1 MFPLASPCIVVIKML
16 LQSPCCAG
24 ILEKYFPLLY
34 FKRPKRSNTMPV
46 DISDIE
52 NILAQEETWRQTQTI
67 NLIASENTPS
77 DAVRRVQN
85 SDFMGRYAEGHP
97 NEGDKV
103 NRYYQGTRF
112 IDEIERMAHD
122 EIIALFRARQ
132 ADVRPISGNAANT
145 AIALGYLRGGDTII
159 ANSTDSGGHISHGPV
174 GVFGR
179 RIQNR
184 GQVLKLGSEKSVNLH
199 YLPLTPDHYH
209 VDPEKTIEMIDQLS
223 PQLVIMGKSLFFF
236 PEPVSQVA
244 AFCKT
249 KDIPLLYDGAH
260 VLGLIAG
267 GEFQDPLHEGAT
279 WLTGS
284 THKTF
289 PGPQR
294 GVILGN
300 MDEETEKKFWPPA
313 DRGVFPGSSS
323 NHHLNTLP
331 ALVVAIREMRANGA
345 RYATQIVRNAQALG
359 QSLDALGTPVEARE
373 FGYTMSHMIG
383 VNVAQWGGGVE
394 IAKVLEKNDII
405 VNYNMLP
412 GDTDPR
418 NPSGLRIGTSE
429 MTRFGMEEQ
438 AMGELA
444 QLIHDS
450 VRGKN
455 VKEQVHT
462 LRSHYTVMK
471 FV

>member
-1 MFPLASPCIVVIKML
+1 M
-16 LQSPCCAG
+16 
-24 ILEKYFPLLY
+24 
-34 FKRPKRSNTMPV
+34 TV

-52 NILAQEETWRQTQTI
+52 NIVAQQNTWRQTQTI

-77 DAVRRVQN
+77 EAVRRVQN

-103 NRYYQGTRF
+103 NRYYQGTRY
-112 IDEIERMAHD
+112 IDEIERMATE
-122 EIIALFRARQ
+122 EIIELFNVRQ

-145 AIALGYLRGGDTII
+145 AIALGFLRGGDTII
-159 ANSTDSGGHISHGPV
+159 ANSTDAGGHISHGPV

-184 GQVLKLGSEKSVNLH
+184 GQSLKLGGPNSINL
-199 YLPLTPDHYH
+199 YTLPLTEDHYH
-209 VDPEKTIEMIDQLS
+209 IDAGKTIELIDRVS
-223 PQLVIMGKSLFFF
+223 PQIVVMGKSLFLF
-236 PEPVSQVA
+236 PEPVSEVA

-249 KDIPLLYDGAH
+249 KGIPLLYDGAH

-267 GEFQDPLHEGAT
+267 GEFQSPLQEGAT
-279 WLTGS
+279 WMTGS

-300 MDEETEKKFWPPA
+300 LDAEDEKKYWPAA

-323 NHHLNTLP
+323 NHHLHSLP
-331 ALVVAIREMRANGA
+331 ALLVSIREMKKYGRDYA
-345 RYATQIVRNAQALG
+345 RQIVRNAQALG
-359 QSLDALGTPVEARE
+359 SSLDELGTPVEARD
-373 FGYTMSHMIG
+373 FGYTKSHTIA
-383 VNVAQWGGGVE
+383 VDVSQWGAGVE
-394 IAKVLEKNDII
+394 VAKRLEANDII

-412 GDTDPR
+412 GDADPR
-418 NPSGLRIGTSE
+418 NPSGLRIGVPE
-429 MTRFGMEEQ
+429 MTRFGMDER

-444 QLIHDS
+444 QVIHDAI
-450 VRGKN
+450 REKN
-455 VKEQVHT
+455 VKDQVHA
-462 LRSHYTVMK
+462 LRARFLEMK
-471 FV
+471 YV

>member
-1 MFPLASPCIVVIKML
+1 M
-16 LQSPCCAG
+16 
-24 ILEKYFPLLY
+24 
-34 FKRPKRSNTMPV
+34 TV

-52 NILAQEETWRQTQTI
+52 DILAHENTWRQTQTI

-77 DAVRRVQN
+77 EAVRRVQN

-103 NRYYQGTRF
+103 NRYYQGTRY
-112 IDEIERMAHD
+112 IDEIERMARA
-122 EIIALFRARQ
+122 EILDLFGVKQ

-145 AIALGYLRGGDTII
+145 ALALGYLRGGDTIV
-159 ANSTDSGGHISHGPV
+159 ANSTDAGGHISHGPV

-184 GQVLKLGSEKSVNLH
+184 GQSLRMGVPNSVNLH
-199 YLPLTPDHYH
+199 FLPLTEDHYH
-209 VDPEKTIEMIDQLS
+209 VDAQKTIELVDRVS
-223 PQLVIMGKSLFFF
+223 PQIVIMGKSLFLF
-236 PEPVSQVA
+236 PEPVSEVA

-249 KDIPLLYDGAH
+249 KGIPLLYDGAH
-260 VLGLIAG
+260 VLGLVAG
-267 GEFQDPLHEGAT
+267 GQFQSPLHEGAT
-279 WLTGS
+279 WMTGS

-300 MDEETEKKFWPPA
+300 MDAEDEKKYWPAA

-331 ALVVAIREMRANGA
+331 GLLVATREMKTFGRD
-345 RYATQIVRNAQALG
+345 YAAQIVRNAQALG
-359 QSLDALGTPVEARE
+359 RSLDELGTPVEARE
-373 FGYTMSHMIG
+373 FGYTKSHMLA
-383 VNVAQWGGGVE
+383 VNVSQWGGGVE
-394 IAKVLEKNDII
+394 VAKRLEANDII
-405 VNYNMLP
+405 VNYNMVP
-412 GDTDPR
+412 GDTDPK
-418 NPSGLRIGTSE
+418 NPSGLRIGVPE
-429 MTRFGMEEQ
+429 MTRFGMDER

-444 QLIHDS
+444 QLMHDAIE
-450 VRGKN
+450 GKN
-455 VKEQVHT
+455 VKSSVNA
-462 LRSHYTVMK
+462 LRGRFLEMK

>member
-1 MFPLASPCIVVIKML
+1 M
-16 LQSPCCAG
+16 
-24 ILEKYFPLLY
+24 
-34 FKRPKRSNTMPV
+34 TV

-52 NILAQEETWRQTQTI
+52 RILAQEETWRQTQAI

-97 NEGDKV
+97 NENGHV
-103 NRYYQGTRF
+103 NRYYQGTQY
-112 IDEIERMAHD
+112 IDQIESMAHK
-122 EIIALFRARQ
+122 EIMELFRVKQ

-145 AIALGYLRGGDTII
+145 ALALAYLRGGDTVI
-159 ANSTDSGGHISHGPV
+159 ANSTDAGGHISHGSV

-184 GQVLKLGSEKSVNLH
+184 GQSLKMGGKNAINLH
-199 YLPLTPDHYH
+199 HLPLTEDHYH
-209 VDPEKTIEMIDQLS
+209 VDAQKTIELIDQVS
-223 PQLVIMGKSLFFF
+223 PQLVIMGKSLFLF
-236 PEPVSQVA
+236 PEPVSEVA
-244 AFCKT
+244 AYCKT
-249 KDIPLLYDGAH
+249 KQIPLLYDGAH
-260 VLGLIAG
+260 VLGLIVG
-267 GEFQDPLHEGAT
+267 GQFQDPLHEGAT
-279 WLTGS
+279 WMTGS

-300 MDEETEKKFWPPA
+300 LDPEDEKKYWPAA

-331 ALVVAIREMRANGA
+331 ALLVATREMQQYGRD
-345 RYATQIVRNAQALG
+345 YAAQIVRNAQALG
-359 QSLDALGTPVEARE
+359 SSLDRLGTPVEARE
-373 FGYTMSHMIG
+373 FGYTRSHMIA

-394 IAKVLEKNDII
+394 VAKQLEANDII

-412 GDTDPR
+412 GDDDPR
-418 NPSGLRIGTSE
+418 NPSGLRIGVPE
-429 MTRFGMEEQ
+429 MTRFGMDEH

-444 QLIHDS
+444 QLLHDGIT
-450 VRGKN
+450 GKN
-455 VKEQVHT
+455 VKVQVNA
-462 LRSHYTVMK
+462 LRARYVEMK

>member
-1 MFPLASPCIVVIKML
+1 MTI
-16 LQSPCCAG
+16 
-24 ILEKYFPLLY
+24 
-34 FKRPKRSNTMPV
+34 

-52 NILAQEETWRQTQTI
+52 HILAGAWTWRQTQTI

-77 DAVRRVQN
+77 AAVRRVQI
-85 SDFMGRYAEGHP
+85 SDLMGRYAEGHP
-97 NEGDKV
+97 NQGEQI
-103 NRYYQGTRF
+103 NRYYQGTRY
-112 IDEIERMAHD
+112 IDQIELLAEKEIK
-122 EIIALFRARQ
+122 ALFGARQ

-145 AIALGYLRGGDTII
+145 AIALGWLRGGDTVI
-159 ANSTDSGGHISHGPV
+159 ANSTDAGGHISHGPV

-184 GQVLKLGSEKSVNLH
+184 GQSLKVGSDKFVNLH

-209 VDPEKTIEMIDQLS
+209 VDAAATIELIDRTS
-223 PQLVIMGKSLFFF
+223 PQLVVMGKSLFLF
-236 PEPVSQVA
+236 PEPVEEVA

-249 KDIPLLYDGAH
+249 KNIPLLYDGAH
-260 VLGLIAG
+260 VLGLVAG
-267 GEFQDPLHEGAT
+267 GQFQDPLHEGAT

-300 MDEETEKKFWPPA
+300 LDPEAEQKFWPAA

-323 NHHLNTLP
+323 NHHLYSLP
-331 ALVVAIREMRANGA
+331 ALVVAIREMQEYGRE
-345 RYATQIVRNAQALG
+345 YAAQIVRNAQVLG
-359 QSLDALGTPVEARE
+359 KSLDELGTPVEARE
-373 FGYTMSHMIG
+373 FGYTRSHMIA
-383 VNVAQWGGGVE
+383 VNVAEWGGGVE
-394 IAKVLEKNDII
+394 VAKRLEANDII

-418 NPSGLRIGTSE
+418 HPSGLRVGVPE
-429 MTRFGMEEQ
+429 MTRFGMDEQ

-444 QLIHDS
+444 QLMHDAI
-450 VRGKN
+450 RGKD
-455 VKEQVHT
+455 VKAQVNA
-462 LRSHYTVMK
+462 LRSRFVEMK
-471 FV
+471 YV

>member
-1 MFPLASPCIVVIKML
+1 M
-16 LQSPCCAG
+16 
-24 ILEKYFPLLY
+24 
-34 FKRPKRSNTMPV
+34 TV

-52 NILAQEETWRQTQTI
+52 DIVARQNEWRQTQAI

-77 DAVRRVQN
+77 AAVQRVQL

-97 NEGDKV
+97 NQGDKV
-103 NRYYQGTRF
+103 NRYYQGTRY
-112 IDEIERMAHD
+112 IDEIESMAER
-122 EIIALFRARQ
+122 EIKELFGARQ

-145 AIALGYLRGGDTII
+145 ALALGWLRGGDTII
-159 ANSTDSGGHISHGPV
+159 ANSTDAGGHISHGPV

-179 RIQNR
+179 RIQGR
-184 GQVLKLGSEKSVNLH
+184 GQSLKLGGDKSINLH

-209 VDPEKTIEMIDQLS
+209 VDAQKTIELIDQLA
-223 PQLVIMGKSLFFF
+223 PQIVIMGKSLFLF
-236 PEPVSQVA
+236 PEPVKEVA

-249 KDIPLLYDGAH
+249 KGIPLLYDGAH

-267 GEFQDPLHEGAT
+267 GQFQDPLREGAT

-300 MDEETEKKFWPPA
+300 LDAEGEKKFWGAA

-323 NHHLNTLP
+323 NHHLYSLP
-331 ALVVAIREMRANGA
+331 ALVVAIREMKQYGHE
-345 RYATQIVRNAQALG
+345 YAAQIVRNAQALG
-359 QSLDALGTPVEARE
+359 RALDELSTPVEARD
-373 FGYTMSHMIG
+373 FGYTKSHTIA

-394 IAKVLEKNDII
+394 VAKRLEANDII

-412 GDTDPR
+412 GDADPR
-418 NPSGLRIGTSE
+418 NPSGLRIGVPE
-429 MTRFGMEEQ
+429 MTRFGMDEQ

-444 QLIHDS
+444 QLMHDAIE
-450 VRGKN
+450 GKH
-455 VKEQVHT
+455 VKSGVNA
-462 LRSHYTVMK
+462 LRSRFTEMRYV
-471 FV
+471 

>member
-1 MFPLASPCIVVIKML
+1 M
-16 LQSPCCAG
+16 
-24 ILEKYFPLLY
+24 
-34 FKRPKRSNTMPV
+34 TV

-52 NILAQEETWRQTQTI
+52 RILADEETWRQTQAI

-77 DAVRRVQN
+77 EAVRRVQN

-97 NEGDKV
+97 NENGHV
-103 NRYYQGTRF
+103 NRYYQGTQY
-112 IDEIERMAHD
+112 IDQIERMAHD
-122 EIIALFRARQ
+122 EIVALFQAKQ

-145 AIALGYLRGGDTII
+145 ALALAYLRGGDTVI
-159 ANSTDSGGHISHGPV
+159 ANSTDAGGHISHGAV

-184 GQVLKLGSEKSVNLH
+184 GQSLKMGGKNAINLH
-199 YLPLTPDHYH
+199 HLPLTEDHYH
-209 VDPEKTIEMIDQLS
+209 VDAQKTLELIDEHS
-223 PQLVIMGKSLFFF
+223 PQLVIMGKSLFLF
-236 PEPVSQVA
+236 PEPVSEVA
-244 AFCKT
+244 AYCKT
-249 KDIPLLYDGAH
+249 KQIPLLYDGAH

-267 GEFQDPLHEGAT
+267 GQFQDPLHEGAT
-279 WLTGS
+279 WMTGS

-300 MDEETEKKFWPPA
+300 LDPEDEKKYWPAA

-331 ALVVAIREMRANGA
+331 ALLVATREMKQYGRE
-345 RYATQIVRNAQALG
+345 YAAQIVRNAQALG
-359 QSLDALGTPVEARE
+359 SSLDELGTPVEARE
-373 FGYTMSHMIG
+373 FGYTRSHMIA

-394 IAKVLEKNDII
+394 IAKQLEANDII
-405 VNYNMLP
+405 LNYNMLP
-412 GDTDPR
+412 GDSDPR
-418 NPSGLRIGTSE
+418 NPSGLRIGVPE
-429 MTRFGMEEQ
+429 MTRFGMDER

-444 QLIHDS
+444 QLLHDG

-455 VKEQVHT
+455 VKAQVNA
-462 LRSHYTVMK
+462 LRARYTEMK
-471 FV
+471 YV

>member
-1 MFPLASPCIVVIKML
+1 MSI
-16 LQSPCCAG
+16 
-24 ILEKYFPLLY
+24 
-34 FKRPKRSNTMPV
+34 

-52 NILAQEETWRQTQTI
+52 KILAEEETWRQTQAI

-77 DAVRRVQN
+77 NAVRRVQN

-97 NEGDKV
+97 NENGSV
-103 NRYYQGTRF
+103 NRYYQGTRY
-112 IDEIERMAHD
+112 IDQIERMARE
-122 EIIALFRARQ
+122 EIVELFQGKQ

-145 AIALGYLRGGDTII
+145 ALALAYLRGGDTVI
-159 ANSTDSGGHISHGPV
+159 ANSTDAGGHISHGAV

-184 GQVLKLGSEKSVNLH
+184 GQSLKIGGKNAINLH
-199 YLPLTPDHYH
+199 HLPLTEDHYH
-209 VDPEKTIEMIDQLS
+209 VDAQKTIELIDQVS
-223 PQLVIMGKSLFFF
+223 PQLVIMGKSLLLF
-236 PEPVSQVA
+236 PEPVSEVA
-244 AFCKT
+244 AYCKT
-249 KDIPLLYDGAH
+249 KQIPLLYDGAH

-267 GEFQDPLHEGAT
+267 GQFQDPLHEGAT
-279 WLTGS
+279 WMTGS

-300 MDEETEKKFWPPA
+300 LDSEDEKKYWPAA

-331 ALVVAIREMRANGA
+331 ALLVATREMKQYGRE
-345 RYATQIVRNAQALG
+345 YAMQIIRNAQALG
-359 QSLDALGTPVEARE
+359 SSLDELGTPVEARE
-373 FGYTMSHMIG
+373 FGYTRSHMIA

-394 IAKVLEKNDII
+394 VAKQLEANDII
-405 VNYNMLP
+405 LNYNMLP
-412 GDTDPR
+412 GDSDPR
-418 NPSGLRIGTSE
+418 NPSGLRVGVPE
-429 MTRFGMEEQ
+429 MTRFGMNER

-444 QLIHDS
+444 QLLHDG

-455 VKEQVHT
+455 VKAQVNA
-462 LRSHYTVMK
+462 LRARYTTMRYV
-471 FV
+471 

>member
-1 MFPLASPCIVVIKML
+1 M
-16 LQSPCCAG
+16 
-24 ILEKYFPLLY
+24 
-34 FKRPKRSNTMPV
+34 TV

-52 NILAQEETWRQTQTI
+52 DIVARQNTWRQTQTI

-77 DAVRRVQN
+77 EAVRRVQN

-103 NRYYQGTRF
+103 NRYYQGTRY
-112 IDEIERMAHD
+112 IDEIERMATK
-122 EIIALFRARQ
+122 EILDLFDARQ

-145 AIALGYLRGGDTII
+145 ALALGWLRGGDTII
-159 ANSTDSGGHISHGPV
+159 ANSTDAGGHISHGAV

-179 RIQNR
+179 RIQMR
-184 GQVLKLGSEKSVNLH
+184 GQSLKVGGPNSINLH
-199 YLPLTPDHYH
+199 YLPLTEDHYH
-209 VDPEKTIEMIDQLS
+209 IDAQKTIELVDKIA
-223 PQLVIMGKSLFFF
+223 PQIVIMGKSLFLF
-236 PEPVSQVA
+236 PEPVSEVA

-267 GEFQDPLHEGAT
+267 GQFQDPLREGAT

-300 MDEETEKKFWPPA
+300 LDAEGEKKYWSAA

-323 NHHLNTLP
+323 NHHLHTLP
-331 ALVVAIREMRANGA
+331 ALLVAIREMKKYGRE
-345 RYATQIVRNAQALG
+345 YAAQIVRNAQALG
-359 QSLDALGTPVEARE
+359 RSLDELGTPVEARE
-373 FGYTMSHMIG
+373 YGYSRSHTIA
-383 VNVAQWGGGVE
+383 VNVSQWGGGVE
-394 IAKVLEKNDII
+394 VAKGLEGNDII
-405 VNYNMLP
+405 VNYNMVP

-418 NPSGLRIGTSE
+418 NPSGLRIGVPE
-429 MTRFGMEEQ
+429 VTRFDMDER
-438 AMGELA
+438 ALAELA
-444 QLIHDS
+444 QLSQDAI
-450 VRGKN
+450 RGKN
-455 VKEQVHT
+455 VKEQVHG
-462 LRSHYTVMK
+462 LRRRFLEMK
-471 FV
+471 YV

>member
-1 MFPLASPCIVVIKML
+1 M
-16 LQSPCCAG
+16 
-24 ILEKYFPLLY
+24 
-34 FKRPKRSNTMPV
+34 TV

-52 NILAQEETWRQTQTI
+52 QIIADENRWRQTQAI

-77 DAVRRVQN
+77 EAVRRVQT

-97 NEGDKV
+97 NENGKV
-103 NRYYQGTRF
+103 NRYYQGTRY

-122 EIIALFRARQ
+122 EIIALFNAKQ

-145 AIALGYLRGGDTII
+145 ALALGYLRGGDTVI
-159 ANSTDSGGHISHGPV
+159 ANSTDAGGHISHGAV

-184 GQVLKLGSEKSVNLH
+184 GQSLRMGQPNSINLH

-209 VDPEKTIEMIDQLS
+209 VDAQKTIELVEQVS
-223 PQLVIMGKSLFFF
+223 PQIVIMGKSLFLF
-236 PEPVSQVA
+236 PEPVAEVA

-249 KDIPLLYDGAH
+249 KGIPLLYDGAH

-267 GEFQDPLHEGAT
+267 GQFQAPLQEGAT

-300 MDEETEKKFWPPA
+300 LDEEDEKKYWPAA

-323 NHHLNTLP
+323 NHHLHSLP
-331 ALVVAIREMRANGA
+331 ALLVATREMKTFGRDYTA
-345 RYATQIVRNAQALG
+345 QIVRNAQALG
-359 QSLDALGTPVEARE
+359 RGLDELGTPVEARD
-373 FGYTMSHMIG
+373 FGYTKSHMIA
-383 VNVAQWGGGVE
+383 VNVSQWGGGVE
-394 IAKVLEKNDII
+394 VAKRLEANDII

-412 GDTDPR
+412 GDTDPK
-418 NPSGLRIGTSE
+418 NPSGLRIGVPE
-429 MTRFGMEEQ
+429 MTRFGMDER

-444 QLIHDS
+444 QLMHDAII
-450 VRGKN
+450 GKN
-455 VKEQVHT
+455 VKEQVNA
-462 LRSHYTVMK
+462 LRSRYVEMQY
-471 FV
+471 V

>member
-1 MFPLASPCIVVIKML
+1 M
-16 LQSPCCAG
+16 
-24 ILEKYFPLLY
+24 
-34 FKRPKRSNTMPV
+34 TV

-52 NILAQEETWRQTQTI
+52 QILVEEETWRQTQAI

-97 NEGDKV
+97 NENGHV
-103 NRYYQGTRF
+103 NRYYQGTRY
-112 IDEIERMAHD
+112 IDQIESMAHS
-122 EIIALFRARQ
+122 EIIALFRGKQ

-145 AIALGYLRGGDTII
+145 ALALAYLRGGDTVI
-159 ANSTDSGGHISHGPV
+159 ANSTDAGGHISHGAV

-184 GQVLKLGSEKSVNLH
+184 GQSLKIGGKNAINLH
-199 YLPLTPDHYH
+199 HLPLTEDHYH
-209 VDPEKTIEMIDQLS
+209 VDAQKTIELIDQVS
-223 PQLVIMGKSLFFF
+223 PQLVIMGKSLFLF
-236 PEPVSQVA
+236 PEPVSEVA
-244 AFCKT
+244 AYCKT
-249 KDIPLLYDGAH
+249 KQIPLLYDGAH

-267 GEFQDPLHEGAT
+267 GQFQDPLHEGAT
-279 WLTGS
+279 WMTGS

-300 MDEETEKKFWPPA
+300 LNEEDEKKYWPAA

-331 ALVVAIREMRANGA
+331 ALLVATREMKQFGRD
-345 RYATQIVRNAQALG
+345 YAAQIVRNAQALG
-359 QSLDALGTPVEARE
+359 SSLDELGTPVEARA
-373 FGYTMSHMIG
+373 FGYTRSHMIA

-394 IAKVLEKNDII
+394 VAKQLEANDII
-405 VNYNMLP
+405 LNYNMLP
-412 GDTDPR
+412 GDNDPR
-418 NPSGLRIGTSE
+418 NPSGLRIGVPE
-429 MTRFGMEEQ
+429 MTRFGMDER

-444 QLIHDS
+444 QLLHDG

-455 VKEQVHT
+455 VKSQVNA
-462 LRSHYTVMK
+462 LRARYTEMK
-471 FV
+471 YV